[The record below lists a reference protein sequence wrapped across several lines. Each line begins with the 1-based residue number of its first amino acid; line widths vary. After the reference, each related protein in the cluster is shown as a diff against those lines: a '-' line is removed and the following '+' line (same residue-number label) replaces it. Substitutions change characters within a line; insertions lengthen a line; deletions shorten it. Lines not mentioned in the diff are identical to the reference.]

1 MAMSPDHTH
10 VNTTNTFPLME
21 EENRPSPVMNSD
33 LMDQSADST
42 IGKRTDGIGDMEQA
56 SVPLTVDY
64 LDIETGPEI
73 TYGPLNKPERSTS
86 NSPILMHGPPNQ
98 PSGGAELGD
107 VFYGPMNNAGG
118 EDFTSERI
126 SKDIKG
132 MKYLHGIEKYN
143 CT

>member
-1 MAMSPDHTH
+1 
-10 VNTTNTFPLME
+10 
-21 EENRPSPVMNSD
+21 
-33 LMDQSADST
+33 MDQSADST

-143 CT
+143 

>member
-10 VNTTNTFPLME
+10 VNTTNAFLLVD
-21 EENRPSPVMNSD
+21 ENRPSPVMNSD

-42 IGKRTDGIGDMEQA
+42 VGKRTDGIGDVEQP
-56 SVPLTVDY
+56 SVDY

-73 TYGPLNKPERSTS
+73 TYGPLNNPERSKS
-86 NSPILMHGPPNQ
+86 NSPILMYGPPNQ

-118 EDFTSERI
+118 EDFTSECI

-132 MKYLHGIEKYN
+132 MKYLHFFEKYN
-143 CT
+143 

>member
-1 MAMSPDHTH
+1 MKIFHTF
-10 VNTTNTFPLME
+10 NIFTNT
-21 EENRPSPVMNSD
+21 
-33 LMDQSADST
+33 
-42 IGKRTDGIGDMEQA
+42 
-56 SVPLTVDY
+56 LTVDY

-132 MKYLHGIEKYN
+132 MKYLQHNIVVPDN
-143 CT
+143 W